1 MHMYIQPCM
10 CTHTHHEG
18 GRRWG
23 QKRNS
28 QNIKVLIEK
37 GVWLHVEHHG
47 KSLAQLSR
55 EHELGYTS
63 GYTIMTGKRS
73 KRRQEGNLIG
83 YHSVLCERWQ
93 RNRLE
98 HHQKKS
104 GWGCH
109 DNAPLIGSVATTDIY
124 FFAVLSWKSKIR
136 VPVWSAS
143 NKLFSWLASG
153 WIPFHNALTWKRK
166 KEISSSKDHH
176 GALPL

>member
-1 MHMYIQPCM
+1 MPVSWMSEGSSFPSRGSSKCKGPLVEIHLVHWRISNKSSETVINQDVCSCICIYNHVCA
-10 CTHTHHEG
+10 HTHHEG
-18 GRRWG
+18 GRRRG
-23 QKRNS
+23 QRRNS

-47 KSLAQLSR
+47 KSLEQLRR

-104 GWGCH
+104 GSGCH
-109 DNAPLIGSVATTDIY
+109 DNGP
-124 FFAVLSWKSKIR
+124 
-136 VPVWSAS
+136 
-143 NKLFSWLASG
+143 
-153 WIPFHNALTWKRK
+153 
-166 KEISSSKDHH
+166 
-176 GALPL
+176 